1 MGFVGCAS
9 ILAHV
14 STRFYSRR
22 SSGIYIMKRETFDIV
37 CSKQIPIMGYTAY
50 RTSPTTHR
58 KSKIMINI
66 STSTH
71 LRRRFKPTYSEN
83 IYAVFLRLVFK
94 QGVETAYGN
103 IFKNLCKMMILNHI
117 AYSKC
122 FKTDSV
128 ILRNKFM
135 CNLMEKI
142 VPLIRNSFMRPCKS
156 YSCTFSILGTF
167 GFMRK
172 GALQSFDFLDRTFQI
187 FMVRYFRT
195 IGKNG
200 KRLDTKVNPNR
211 FAFADWFCLCILFVH
226 FYKYR
231 NEIFVS
237 RSPCDNGCLDTTFK
251 LSVEASLYSFLELG
265 DIDLAFI
272 VIHSCVLRN
281 GKTLAIFLLGL
292 ELWEALLFTE
302 ELYESGVKVGKCG
315 LQGKRINLGKPT
327 VFLRLLHRRQFGLDL
342 VSGNVCLVFLIGFHF
357 LVKSV
362 VIQKATTTKM
372 LCYKHLLPFCRV
384 NSVFIRLVF
393 HIAKVQNNLEIAK
406 EMSKK
411 YAIHPHKLKTCG
423 ISC

>member
-9 ILAHV
+9 ILAHI
-14 STRFYSRR
+14 STRFNSRR

-37 CSKQIPIMGYTAY
+37 CSKQIPVMGYTAY
-50 RTSPTTHR
+50 GARPTTHR
-58 KSKIMINI
+58 KGKIMINI

-71 LRRRFKPTYSEN
+71 LGRRFKPAYSE
-83 IYAVFLRLVFK
+83 YVHAMFLCLVFK

-103 IFKNLCKMMILNHI
+103 IFKSLCKMMVLNHI
-117 AYSKC
+117 TCSKC
-122 FKTDSV
+122 FKTDGV
-128 ILRNKFM
+128 IFRDKFM
-135 CNLMEKI
+135 CNLVKKI
-142 VPLIRNSFMRPCKS
+142 VPLIRNSFMRPCES

-172 GALQSFDFLDRTFQI
+172 GTLQSFDFLDRTFQI

-211 FAFADWFCLCILFVH
+211 FAFADWFFLCILFVH
-226 FYKYR
+226 FYKYG

-265 DIDLAFI
+265 DIDLSFI

-281 GKTLAIFLLGL
+281 GKTLTIFLLGL
-292 ELWEALLFTE
+292 ELWKALLFTE

-315 LQGKRINLGKPT
+315 LQGKRINLRKPI
-327 VFLRLLHRRQFGLDL
+327 VFLRLLHRGQFSLDL
-342 VSGNVCLVFLIGFHF
+342 VSGNVCLVFLIGFH
-357 LVKSV
+357 LLAKSV
-362 VIQKATTTKM
+362 VIQKATTTEM

-384 NSVFIRLVF
+384 NPIFIRLIF
-393 HIAKVQNNLEIAK
+393 HITKLQNNLEITK